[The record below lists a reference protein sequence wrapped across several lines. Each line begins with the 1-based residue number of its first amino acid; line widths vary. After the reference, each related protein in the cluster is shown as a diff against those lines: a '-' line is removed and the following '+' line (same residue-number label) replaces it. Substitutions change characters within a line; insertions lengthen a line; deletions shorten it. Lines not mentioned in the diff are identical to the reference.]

1 MTFSKKITSK
11 LLEFRD
17 ANSGAA
23 TVEFVMIFPMVLW
36 LVFSTFELGWL
47 TTRQMM
53 LARGLNLTIRDLRL
67 DKIEDPT
74 HAKLKQL
81 VCERS
86 LVLRNCLSSVYIEL
100 VPLTLASGIPTM
112 PSTCIDRTGDIEAVD
127 NFSAGTQ
134 EDIMFVRACVIVD
147 LMLPGMGIGAQLT
160 KDASGGYSMIA
171 SSAFKREP

>member
-1 MTFSKKITSK
+1 MTFTKTIFSKV
-11 LLEFRD
+11 LEFRD

-67 DKIEDPT
+67 DNIENPT

-86 LVLRNCLSSVYIEL
+86 LVLRNCLTSVHIEL
-100 VPLTLASGIPTM
+100 VPLTLTAGIPQTA
-112 PSTCIDRTGDIEAVD
+112 STCVDRTGEIEPVE
-127 NFSAGTQ
+127 NFSTGTL

-147 LMLPGMGIGAQLT
+147 IMLPGMGIGAALT
-160 KDASGGYSMIA
+160 KDASGGYIMVA

>member
-1 MTFSKKITSK
+1 MAFTNKILSK

-23 TVEFVMIFPMVLW
+23 TVEFVLIFPMVLW
-36 LVFSTFELGWL
+36 LVFSTFELGWI

-74 HAKLKQL
+74 HDKLKQL

-86 LVLRNCLSSVYIEL
+86 LVLRNCLTSVHIEL
-100 VPLTLASGIPTM
+100 VPLSLASGIPQTA
-112 PSTCIDRTGDIEAVD
+112 STCVDRAGEIEPVE
-127 NFSAGTQ
+127 NFSAGVA

-160 KDASGGYSMIA
+160 KDSTGGYAMYA

>member
-1 MTFSKKITSK
+1 MPFFKKALSK
-11 LLEFRD
+11 LRIFRD
-17 ANSGAA
+17 ADSGAA

-67 DKIEDPT
+67 DNIVDPT

-86 LVLRNCLSSVYIEL
+86 LVLRNCLTSVHIEL
-100 VPLTLASGIPTM
+100 VPLTLAAGIPQTA
-112 PSTCIDRTGDIEAVD
+112 STCVDRTGDIIPVE
-127 NFSAGTQ
+127 NFSAGTL

-147 LMLPGMGIGAQLT
+147 LMLPGMGIAAQLT
-160 KDASGGYSMIA
+160 KDSTGGYAMVA

>member
-1 MTFSKKITSK
+1 MTLFKNIYSK

-23 TVEFVMIFPMVLW
+23 TVEFVMIFPMILW

-53 LARGLNLTIRDLRL
+53 LSRGLNLTIRDLRL
-67 DKIEDPT
+67 DKIPDPT

-86 LVLRNCLSSVYIEL
+86 LVLRNCLTSVYIEL
-100 VPLTLASGIPTM
+100 VPLTLASGIPKT
-112 PSTCIDRTGDIEAVD
+112 SGTCVDRTGVIVPVE

-147 LMLPGMGIGAQLT
+147 LMLPGMGIAAQLT
-160 KDASGGYSMIA
+160 RDPTGGYVMMA